1 MFSCCKSDIS
11 REIYEVRYKND
22 QGKNS
27 IKYISEF
34 DEKQLADSDK
44 FSGAVK
50 IQKSD
55 YELI

>member
-55 YELI
+55 Y